1 MKKIISGCMA
11 VSLVVGMA
19 ACSQPQT
26 SQDTPQSQTAA
37 ESTAETTAAETET
50 AGTEAE
56 EGIYTPGTYTS
67 TAAGFGGE
75 ITVSMTFDANEILE
89 VNVTGDKETEGI
101 GSNAVA
107 NLPALILEAQS
118 GEVEAVSGATI
129 SSKAIIQAVEDC
141 ILQAK
146 GEEKALEA
154 VKMKPGTYTAYAE
167 SFQQGDGLNV
177 SVTVNETEIVSI
189 EVDMENTSDTPTVL
203 QSAVDRLIP
212 RMVEYQS
219 VSIDAVTGATASSN
233 AIKSAAEQAVA
244 EALEAGGSDASAIEN
259 FYVSIPKTDKEETLE
274 TDILVIGMG
283 GSGTAAAVK
292 AAECGAKVLAIDKA
306 GRYGGTTGLTTEGLF
321 VNPERFQE
329 EHNNGQDYT
338 DPDVLYNDWVAYGE
352 GDSKPEIIHRMVYE
366 SGQVLDWLN
375 YDHGYKVSEPSTGF
389 TPTDVYVTKYQW
401 LPNDIMY
408 NKDVLGQ
415 YFDGL
420 WSDFE
425 ELGGTYML
433 ETEGYA
439 LIYDEAS
446 NTVTGARAR
455 NVVDGTEYVINAKAV
470 IDATGGFAGNAQM
483 ELELLRNDYYPL
495 NGVWK
500 LFGSHQND
508 GKMMQAA
515 MDIGAGLYNESIPP
529 EVHNSGT
536 EKWITTA
543 FEKNYIEGQVGEE
556 TGRPAFWSA
565 GDLPANMGW
574 SADSLAVG
582 ADGKRFTTETEV
594 SFLGPWA
601 SGPNYYSIY
610 SSTQIDKLAAS
621 GFDTDRSGPS
631 ASFLGSGS
639 QIPMNTPIENA
650 YEVLELAEQEGI
662 VVKADTIEELAEK
675 LNMNPQT
682 LRETVDNYNHYCE
695 TGVDE
700 EFGKDKSLLDPI
712 GDGPYYGVIM
722 ASYCYGTVGGLD
734 INERFEVL
742 KEDGQTP
749 IEGLYAVGT
758 ESIGVLFTEKKAYVT
773 YGGANNGWGW
783 TSGFLCGQEAA
794 AKLGFE
800 E

>member
-1 MKKIISGCMA
+1 MKKFIGGC
-11 VSLVVGMA
+11 VVLSLVMGMT
-19 ACSQPQT
+19 ACSDPQT
-26 SQDTPQSQTAA
+26 VQDTPQTQK
-37 ESTAETTAAETET
+37 ESEDATTET
-50 AGTEAE
+50 VTDQEAK
-56 EGIYTPGTYTS
+56 GMYTPGTYTS
-67 TAAGFGGE
+67 TAAGFGGD
-75 ITVSMTFDANEILE
+75 ITVSMTFSPDQILE
-89 VNVTGDKETEGI
+89 VHVTGDKETEGI
-101 GSNAVA
+101 GSNAVEG
-107 NLPALILEAQS
+107 LPGLILEAQS
-118 GEVEAVSGATI
+118 VEVEAVSGATV
-129 SSKAIIQAVEDC
+129 SSRAIMLAAEDC

-146 GEEKALEA
+146 GEEKNAAE
-154 VKMKPGTYTAYAE
+154 VKMEPGTYTAYAE

-177 SVTVNETEIVSI
+177 SVTVNETEIVKI
-189 EVDMENTSDTPTVL
+189 EVDQENTSDTPTIL

-219 VSIDAVTGATASSN
+219 LTIDAVTGATASSN
-233 AIKSAAEQAVA
+233 AIKNAAQQAVA
-244 EALEAGGSDASAIEN
+244 EALAAGGSDASAIEN
-259 FYVSIPKTDKEETLE
+259 FYVSIPKTDKEEILE

-283 GSGTAAAVK
+283 GSGTAAAVR
-292 AAECGAKVLAIDKA
+292 AAEAGAKVLAIDKA
-306 GRYGGTTGLTTEGLF
+306 GKYGGTTCLTTEGLF
-321 VNPERFQE
+321 VNPPRFQE

-338 DPDVLYNDWVAYGE
+338 DPDVLYNDWVAYGQ
-352 GDSKPEIIHRMVYE
+352 GDNKPEIIHRMVYE
-366 SGQVLDWLN
+366 SGQVLDWLDL
-375 YDHGYKVSEPSTGF
+375 DHGYKVSEPMTGF
-389 TPTDVYVTKYQW
+389 TPTDIYVTKYQW

-415 YFDGL
+415 YFDNL

-439 LIYDEAS
+439 LIYDEVS
-446 NTVTGARAR
+446 NKVTGAKAR
-455 NVVDGTEYVINAKAV
+455 NLVDGTEYVINAKAV
-470 IDATGGFAGNAQM
+470 IDATGGYAGNKQM
-483 ELELLRNDYYPL
+483 ELELLHNEYYPL
-495 NGVWK
+495 NGAWK

-515 MDIGAGLYNESIPP
+515 MDIGAGLFNASIPP

-543 FEKNYIEGQVGEE
+543 FEKNYIDGEVGEE

-610 SSTQIDKLAAS
+610 SSTQIDKLVS
-621 GFDTDRSGPS
+621 EGFDTDRSGPS

-639 QIPMNTPIENA
+639 QIPMSTPIPNA
-650 YEVLELAEQEGI
+650 YEVLELAEQEGM
-662 VVKADTIEELAEK
+662 VVKADTIEELAQK
-675 LNMNPQT
+675 LGMDPKVLKT
-682 LRETVDNYNHYCE
+682 TVDDYNRYCE
-695 TGVDE
+695 TGIDE
-700 EFGKDKSLLDPI
+700 EFGKDSSLLDPI

-722 ASYCYGTVGGLD
+722 ASYCYGTTGGLD

-749 IEGLYAVGT
+749 IDGLYAVGT

-783 TSGFLCGQEAA
+783 TSGFLCGTEAA
-794 AKLGFE
+794 AKLGFVQE
-800 E
+800 EE